1 MSSIKRTPTNAQ
13 SEVQFST
20 HEQNQPVACRHGMD
34 TELGLLNHLT
44 FPKWMPF
51 WWWYGR
57 SIVRFRH
64 MVLIPP
70 PRAVRRV
77 LFSIATTRLAR
88 FATCGRVSG
97 GGKGAATMLEIS
109 SAIHTPTATPREMQ
123 SRQRLFKGPWTFALH
138 DHPTQLERGV

>member
-13 SEVQFST
+13 SEAQFST

-34 TELGLLNHLT
+34 TELGLLNHLA
-44 FPKWMPF
+44 FPKWMPI

-57 SIVRFRH
+57 SIVKFRH

-77 LFSIATTRLAR
+77 LLLLSRRQHRLRFSGRSFGQANSQKWEWWMVVSHDPTPMTGLWQASLHKNHAMLMAR
-88 FATCGRVSG
+88 V
-97 GGKGAATMLEIS
+97 L
-109 SAIHTPTATPREMQ
+109 
-123 SRQRLFKGPWTFALH
+123 
-138 DHPTQLERGV
+138 